1 MSWLS
6 RLLGTDD
13 NDDNDGDNTVQDA
26 VEDLL
31 TWEEESDMLL
41 PNNLTAED
49 IAAFEEAGFVVDLET
64 GQLIPE
70 DEANGYGVNL

>member
-70 DEANGYGVNL
+70 DEANGYEVNL

>member
-6 RLLGTDD
+6 RLLGADD
-13 NDDNDGDNTVQDA
+13 DSDNAADQNV

-31 TWEEESDMLL
+31 TWEEETDALL

-49 IAAFEEAGFVVDLET
+49 IAALEAQGYVVNLET
-64 GQLIPE
+64 GQLIREE
-70 DEANGYGVNL
+70 DANDYGVTL